1 MSAATATALYG
12 RLTAGTTLTA
22 LGCTGVYYGVAPEGT
37 AHPYVTISLVTATD
51 SRVFGAKA
59 TTREQWAVQAW
70 DKGASHKRCKQLID
84 AADALLDEYDLP
96 VGAGT
101 AMCCRRIGELPDL
114 SEESKGVVYRQAGAR
129 YELEVRA

>member
-1 MSAATATALYG
+1 MSAATATAIYT
-12 RLTAGTTLTA
+12 RLTSGTALTA
-22 LGCTGVYYGVAPEGT
+22 IGCTGVHYGVAPEGSQ
-37 AHPYVTISLVTATD
+37 HPYVTIALVSGTD

-59 TTREQWAVQAW
+59 TVREQWAVQAW
-70 DKGASHKRCKQLID
+70 DKGASHKRAKQLID
-84 AADALLDEYDLP
+84 AVDGLLDEYDVP